1 MPHFTFEQP
10 IKQLEKRKGG
20 YYYLTITADIVGKYE
35 KKQATRLQ
43 CIIDQKVSFSC
54 GLNHLGDGNYFI
66 VATRHVKSLS
76 KQENDVVTFEI
87 SEDPNPLG
95 VELPEVLQVLINQ
108 YPDAK
113 KIHDSFTDGKKRSLI
128 YSIKVIKLLIDQ
140 RGNCHS
146 PPWLCCHFKIPH
158 IIMAWVSY

>member
-35 KKQATRLQ
+35 KKRATRLQ

-54 GLNHLGDGNYFI
+54 GLNHLGDG
-66 VATRHVKSLS
+66 
-76 KQENDVVTFEI
+76 
-87 SEDPNPLG
+87 
-95 VELPEVLQVLINQ
+95 
-108 YPDAK
+108 
-113 KIHDSFTDGKKRSLI
+113 KKRSLI
-128 YSIKVIKLLIDQ
+128 YSIKVIKLLIGQ

-146 PPWLCCHFKIPH
+146 PPAWLCCHFKIPH